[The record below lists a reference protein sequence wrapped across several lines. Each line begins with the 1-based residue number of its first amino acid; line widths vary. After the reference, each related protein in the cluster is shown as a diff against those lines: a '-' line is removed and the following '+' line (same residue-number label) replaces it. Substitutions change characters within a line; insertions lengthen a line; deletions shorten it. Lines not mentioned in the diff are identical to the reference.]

1 MADDQCVHAAGAPAD
16 GVGDAGLLRAGDEVV
31 DEHAEP
37 SPRAGPEFLD
47 DADEIV
53 DAAEVFDHHALD
65 A

>member
-1 MADDQCVHAAGAPAD
+1 MADDQRVRAAGATAD
-16 GVGDAGLLRAGDEVV
+16 GVGDAGLLRAGHEVV

-37 SPRAGPEFLD
+37 TPGAGPEFLD
-47 DADEIV
+47 DPDEIV